1 MKPENHYVS
10 WPDTEPIP
18 QSMEEA
24 LALEWTVVGY
34 GGGEMSD
41 DERVQ
46 TGNMELVKDAGMLRL
61 LLEIPFRAEFSYG
74 KPYTP
79 RAVIPVPNEAVPS

>member
-1 MKPENHYVS
+1 MNGENHYVN

-24 LALEWTVVGY
+24 LALGWKVTGY
-34 GGGEMSD
+34 GGSVSD

-46 TGNMELVKDAGMLRL
+46 TGKMELVKDAGMLRL
-61 LLEIPFRAEFSYG
+61 LLEIPFRAEFRYG

-79 RAVIPVPNEAVPS
+79 RAVISVPDKAVRS